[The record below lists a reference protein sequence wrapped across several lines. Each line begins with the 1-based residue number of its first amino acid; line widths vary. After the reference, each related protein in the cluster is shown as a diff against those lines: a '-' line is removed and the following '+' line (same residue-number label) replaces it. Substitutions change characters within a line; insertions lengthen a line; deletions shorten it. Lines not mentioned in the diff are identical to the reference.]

1 MSSYIDVSAA
11 GQTLLYS
18 LVAVLVVVGAF
29 SVGARTLAQAEGAKA
44 AARANTAQ
52 FAIAFACFAV
62 AAAGVVLGVW
72 FILDK

>member
-1 MSSYIDVSAA
+1 MNSYIDFSAV

-18 LVAVLVVVGAF
+18 LVAVVVVVGAF

-44 AARANTAQ
+44 AARPNTVQ
-52 FAIAFACFAV
+52 FATAFSCFAI
-62 AAAGVVLGVW
+62 AAAGVIVGVW